1 MSFRVYVSGPMTGL
15 PDMNFPAFHAAAEV
29 LRELGHEV
37 VNPADAGA
45 GAGLSYEDYLR
56 RDLADLLGCNAIC
69 LLPGWER
76 SKGAT
81 VEEHMARALGF
92 VFVELPEDEELAS

>member
-1 MSFRVYVSGPMTGL
+1 MTGL
-15 PDMNFPAFHAAAEV
+15 PLMNFPAFHAAAET
-29 LRELGHEV
+29 LRGLGHDV
-37 VNPADAGA
+37 VNPADAGS
-45 GAGLSYEDYLR
+45 GGDWSYEEYLR
-56 RDLADLLGCNAIC
+56 RDLLDLLSCNAIC

-92 VFVELPEDEELAS
+92 VFVELPADESAA